1 MLPFITSS
9 TQDVAGFSVPDRVL
23 VCVAWPYANG
33 SIHVGG
39 AAGVYLPADIF
50 ARYHRMIGNEVAM
63 VSGSDSHGTP
73 VTIAADQQGVSPE
86 DIISKFQAEFLE
98 TWDRLGISF
107 DLFTSTH
114 TQNHTEVTQDMFLRM
129 LEKGYLYKDT
139 MQQPYCPS
147 DERFLPDRYVEGGCP
162 HCGYEGARG
171 DQCDGCG
178 HTLDPDEL
186 IGPKCRICGNTPE
199 IRDTEHF
206 FIKLSAFEDRL
217 LEWVRAQDHMKPNV
231 KNFTVGFLEG
241 GLKDR
246 AITRD
251 LEWGVPVPLEG
262 YDDKRIYVWFEAVI
276 GYLSATKEWAQQTGE
291 PDRWKEFWQSDS
303 RAYYFMGKD
312 NIPFHTVIWPAMLMA
327 YGGLNLPYDVP
338 ANEYVNL
345 EGQKVSTS
353 RNWAVWMPDYLDRYD
368 PDPIRYTLTA
378 IMPETSDS
386 DFNWAEFVRR
396 NNDELVATYGNLV
409 HRVLTMV
416 GRNFDRSIP
425 DAGDLDED
433 AVALLDEAKKRLD
446 QTAEHLAGCRFRNAL
461 QSAMSLARSA
471 NRYLDAHSP
480 WRQVKTEPAEAAR
493 TLWTAM
499 TVINCLKTALYPF
512 IPVSS
517 EKLHSLLGQPGAVAE
532 EGWAWDLHALKPGT
546 ALPAPKPLFRKLD
559 DSVIEEERARIG
571 T

>member
-1 MLPFITSS
+1 M
-9 TQDVAGFSVPDRVL
+9 PDRVL

-39 AAGVYLPADIF
+39 VGGVYLPADIF
-50 ARYHRMIGNEVAM
+50 ARYHRMLGNEVVM
-63 VSGSDSHGTP
+63 VSGSDAHGTP

-86 DIISKFQAEFLE
+86 DILSKFQAEFLE
-98 TWDRLGISF
+98 TWGRLGISF

-114 TQNHTEVTQDMFLRM
+114 TDNHADVAQDMFLRM
-129 LEKGYLYKDT
+129 LDKGYLYKAT

-147 DERFLPDRYVEGGCP
+147 DERFLPDRYVEGACP
-162 HCGYEGARG
+162 HCDYDGARG
-171 DQCDGCG
+171 DQCDRCG
-178 HTLDPDEL
+178 HTLDPEEL
-186 IGPKCRICGNTPE
+186 VEPRCRICGNTPE

-217 LEWVRAQDHMKPNV
+217 LEWVRGQDHMKPNV

-276 GYLSATKEWAQQTGE
+276 GYLSATKEWAQRSGDA
-291 PDRWKEFWQSDS
+291 DRWKDFWQSDS

-327 YGGLNLPYDVP
+327 YGDLNLPYDVP

-368 PDPIRYTLTA
+368 PDPIRYTLAA

-386 DFNWAEFVRR
+386 DFNWAEYVRR

-416 GRNFDRSIP
+416 GRNFDKSIP
-425 DAGDLDED
+425 DPGELDDD
-433 AVALLDEAKKRLD
+433 AVTLLDEARNQLD
-446 QTAEHLAGCRFRNAL
+446 QTSDHLAGCRFRNAL
-461 QSAMSLARSA
+461 QTAMGLARSV
-471 NRYLDAHSP
+471 NRYLDARAP
-480 WRQVKTEPAEAAR
+480 WQQIRTEPAEAAR

-499 TVINCLKTALYPF
+499 AVINCLKTALHPF
-512 IPVSS
+512 IPSSS
-517 EKLHSLLGQPGAVAE
+517 EKLHQMLGQSGTVLE
-532 EGWAWDLHALKPGT
+532 EGWTWDPRALKPGT
-546 ALPAPKPLFRKLD
+546 ALPTPKPLFRKLD
-559 DSVIEEERARIG
+559 DSLIEEERARIG

>member
-1 MLPFITSS
+1 M
-9 TQDVAGFSVPDRVL
+9 

-39 AAGVYLPADIF
+39 VGGVYLPADIF
-50 ARYHRMIGNEVAM
+50 ARYHRMLGNEVVM
-63 VSGSDSHGTP
+63 VSGSDAHGTP

-86 DIISKFQAEFLE
+86 DILSKFQAEFLE
-98 TWDRLGISF
+98 TWGRLGISF

-114 TQNHTEVTQDMFLRM
+114 TDNHADVAQDMFLRM
-129 LEKGYLYKDT
+129 LDKGYLYKAT

-147 DERFLPDRYVEGGCP
+147 DERFLPDRYVEGACP
-162 HCGYEGARG
+162 HCDYDGARG
-171 DQCDGCG
+171 DQCDRCG
-178 HTLDPDEL
+178 HTLDPEEL
-186 IGPKCRICGNTPE
+186 VEPRCRICGNTPE

-217 LEWVRAQDHMKPNV
+217 LEWVRGQDHMKPNV

-276 GYLSATKEWAQQTGE
+276 GYLSATKEWAQRSGDA
-291 PDRWKEFWQSDS
+291 DRWKDFWQSDS

-327 YGGLNLPYDVP
+327 YGDLNLPYDVP

-368 PDPIRYTLTA
+368 PDPIRYTLAA

-386 DFNWAEFVRR
+386 DFNWAEYVRR

-416 GRNFDRSIP
+416 GRNFDKSIP
-425 DAGDLDED
+425 DPGELDDD
-433 AVALLDEAKKRLD
+433 AVALLDEARNQLD
-446 QTAEHLAGCRFRNAL
+446 QTSDHLAGCRFRNAL
-461 QSAMSLARSA
+461 QTAMGLARSV
-471 NRYLDAHSP
+471 NRYLDARAP
-480 WRQVKTEPAEAAR
+480 WQQIRTEPAEAAR

-499 TVINCLKTALYPF
+499 AVINCLKTALHPF
-512 IPVSS
+512 LPGSS
-517 EKLHSLLGQPGAVAE
+517 EKLHQLLGQSGTVLE
-532 EGWAWDLHALKPGT
+532 EGWTWDPRGLKPGT
-546 ALPAPKPLFRKLD
+546 ALPTPKPLFRKLD
-559 DSVIEEERARIG
+559 DSLIEEERARIG